1 MFGWIVPH
9 MRTTLT
15 LVAML
20 VVAPL
25 VAATTLVCWQPDRWG
40 SSANPL
46 AIATIAFFG
55 VLSVPLWPTYI
66 PALIITPLLMK
77 RVSAHRT
84 FVHLPLAVLV
94 MLSIL
99 VGALAGSCVFTPVV
113 LLASMDATGSG
124 LVLNWLA
131 TGAVSGA
138 VTLTLISLIHR
149 FVDHRAEPSAAL
161 NVGPATPPPIPTVT
175 ERLLR

>member
-1 MFGWIVPH
+1 MKT
-9 MRTTLT
+9 MLT
-15 LVAML
+15 LMAML

-40 SSANPL
+40 GSVNPL
-46 AIATIAFFG
+46 AIAAIAFFG

-77 RVSAHRT
+77 RVSAHRS

-94 MLSIL
+94 VLSIL
-99 VGALAGSCVFTPVV
+99 VGALAGSCVIMPVV
-113 LLASMDATGSG
+113 LMASMDSTGSD

-149 FVDHRAEPSAAL
+149 LVDARAEPSAAP
-161 NVGPATPPPIPTVT
+161 NGGPATPPPIPTVT
-175 ERLLR
+175 KGPPSVS